1 MENIMN
7 PEVSVV
13 IPLYNEADSIEELYS
28 QLCEVLD
35 EMNILYEIIFV
46 DDGSTDDS
54 WRLIEEMSLHDD
66 RIKGIKFRR
75 NFGKAE
81 ALSAGFSIANGQII
95 FTMDA
100 DLQDDPKEIPRF
112 IKKIDE
118 KYDVVS
124 GWKKKRHDPLEK
136 RLPSKLFNAVTSKLS
151 GLKLHD
157 FNCGFKCYRKEVI
170 NEIEIYG
177 ERHRFIPVLAYQRGF
192 KVAEIEVEHHARLHG
207 VSKYGFERYLRG
219 LIDLITLT
227 FLGRYE
233 RRPAHL
239 FSGMGVACA
248 FFGGIID
255 IYILYIKI
263 IYGEISPR
271 YPLLFLGILL
281 TIVGVQLI
289 TFGLLSELLI
299 VQSKKEKSTT
309 YSIEKKL
316 INKK

>member
-112 IKKIDE
+112 IKKINE

>member
-263 IYGEISPR
+263 IYGEAR
-271 YPLLFLGILL
+271 WRKR
-281 TIVGVQLI
+281 
-289 TFGLLSELLI
+289 LLSRLVLHNLHTF
-299 VQSKKEKSTT
+299 SFTT
-309 YSIEKKL
+309 SHSHRGNTRKPQ
-316 INKK
+316 